1 MSSSLATSNKK
12 SRAIFAGMCPGP
24 VGPTGPQGTGGLL
37 GTTGPT
43 GPSGDKYLS
52 STGIPITLSPV
63 NGGILSMIIGSN
75 LAYITGNSVV
85 VVDTTSSNT
94 FEGRVNIYD
103 SLSGSITID
112 TITNING
119 FSSGVTSVFN
129 INLDGIDG
137 PQGIQGIQG
146 PTGEQGIQGL
156 TGPTGPTGE
165 KGIQGPTGEQGI
177 QGIQGPTGPTG
188 EQGIQGPTGPTG
200 EQGIQGPTGPTGE
213 QGIQGIQGPT
223 GEQGIQGPTG
233 EQGIQ
238 GIQGPTGPT
247 GEQGIQGIQG
257 PTGPI
262 NSYIQLDK
270 GTTINLTTDVDDF
283 AIDSNKSFFELTAS
297 GGGPYNVTG
306 FLGGVTGRVIYIL
319 NTSSTNVIF
328 INNSSSSAEAN
339 RFVFPSSS
347 DQTIGPNSVIEL
359 IYNTNRWYLVSI

>member
-63 NGGILSMIIGSN
+63 NGGILSLIIGSN

-146 PTGEQGIQGL
+146 PTGEQGIQGIQ
-156 TGPTGPTGE
+156 GPTGPTGE

-177 QGIQGPTGPTG
+177 QGLTGPTGPTGPTG
-188 EQGIQGPTGPTG
+188 E
-200 EQGIQGPTGPTGE
+200 
-213 QGIQGIQGPT
+213 
-223 GEQGIQGPTG
+223 
-233 EQGIQ
+233 
-238 GIQGPTGPT
+238 
-247 GEQGIQGIQG
+247 QGIQG

-270 GTTINLTTDVDDF
+270 GTMIALVSDAHDF
-283 AIDSNKSFFELTAS
+283 AIDSNKSFFELT
-297 GGGPYNVTG
+297 GTGGPYNVTG

-319 NTSSTNVIF
+319 NTSSTDVTF
-328 INNSSSSAEAN
+328 IHDSPSSAEAN
-339 RFVFPSSS
+339 RFVFPSDSN
-347 DQTIGPNSVIEL
+347 QTIGPNSVIEL